1 MGRVARHQAKLL
13 VFPKVAVSEFGVFPE
28 FLENGGQHLQRVGY
42 FRLAVGVDIDPIING
57 VLQILTGN
65 RVGQVA
71 VRCFIGTC
79 GLEIIVIHIAGKQI
93 KRYAGFAPGKFKL
106 DQESVTCQNFSK
118 VLGVFFQVLI
128 VHDKRNLQRV
138 LRVDSKGTKRLP
150 KLLNQF
156 LQYATV
162 LLGTELGEHHQP
174 SHVAFG
180 FGVLVCFFAGLATNE
195 WEATRTRTEQE
206 QKKTRNVTV
215 LAEFSIPRLS
225 TGSQKPHF
233 EFLFRASDFESLLA
247 TQVLEFLER
256 TGQWV
261 GRVLVL
267 FQYF

>member
-1 MGRVARHQAKLL
+1 MLLL
-13 VFPKVAVSEFGVFPE
+13 V
-28 FLENGGQHLQRVGY
+28 L
-42 FRLAVGVDIDPIING
+42 
-57 VLQILTGN
+57 
-65 RVGQVA
+65 
-71 VRCFIGTC
+71 
-79 GLEIIVIHIAGKQI
+79 
-93 KRYAGFAPGKFKL
+93 GFWWF
-106 DQESVTCQNFSK
+106 
-118 VLGVFFQVLI
+118 
-128 VHDKRNLQRV
+128 
-138 LRVDSKGTKRLP
+138 
-150 KLLNQF
+150 
-156 LQYATV
+156 
-162 LLGTELGEHHQP
+162 
-174 SHVAFG
+174 
-180 FGVLVCFFAGLATNE
+180 FFAGLATNE